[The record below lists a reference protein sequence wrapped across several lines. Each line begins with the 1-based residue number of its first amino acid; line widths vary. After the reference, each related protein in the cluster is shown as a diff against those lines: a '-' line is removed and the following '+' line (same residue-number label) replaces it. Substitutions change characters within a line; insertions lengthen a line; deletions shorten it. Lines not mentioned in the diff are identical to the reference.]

1 MFHLQYAYLKLE
13 DNGKIQGEKEK
24 EKEKKTTAA
33 S

>member
-24 EKEKKTTAA
+24 EKKTTAA